1 VVSTHNACR
10 LPAHVPSQNAA
21 PLGVAYVAAALGLGI
36 CLGVDFSKTAKEGEQ
51 GLGPDLLSEVRKLPE
66 STWAKDVRDECTS
79 GIAFDERPQAGDWL
93 AIWGGSSAT
102 GCVALQ
108 LAKLAGLR
116 VVCVLDVA
124 RNGARMLKLG
134 ADLLV
139 DRLDEERAIEIV
151 RGVTGGNRC
160 LALPSAGAAAHLVGL
175 SGLPKDD
182 IAGVKKHVVPIKA
195 FHEAEPV
202 GEALMEWV
210 EKLLERRLL
219 QTPDIEVAEG
229 GLKGIN
235 EALDRLRDG
244 SVNGP
249 RIVVPLQK

>member
-1 VVSTHNACR
+1 
-10 LPAHVPSQNAA
+10 
-21 PLGVAYVAAALGLGI
+21 
-36 CLGVDFSKTAKEGEQ
+36 
-51 GLGPDLLSEVRKLPE
+51 LLSEVRKLPE

-79 GIAFDERPQAGDWL
+79 GISFDERPQAGDWL

-151 RGVTGGNRC
+151 RGVTGGNLRYAIDTRSKESAALLARC
-160 LALPSAGAAAHLVGL
+160 LALPSAGAATHLVGL
-175 SGLPKDD
+175 SGLPKED